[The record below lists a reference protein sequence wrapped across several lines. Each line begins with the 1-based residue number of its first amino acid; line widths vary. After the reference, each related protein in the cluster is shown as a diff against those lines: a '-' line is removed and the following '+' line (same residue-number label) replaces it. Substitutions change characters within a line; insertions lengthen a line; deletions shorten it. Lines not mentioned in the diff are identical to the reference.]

1 MKILQNQLTFHLGE
15 AEEIYEGYGTLP
27 SAYPYRQYN
36 TYSRTLKST
45 DVHTAVLENDY
56 IKAVFLPDF
65 GGRLWSLTIKQPG
78 KSPLYNDV
86 IRFSNLSTRNAWFS
100 GGVEWNMGII
110 GHSPLSNDPF
120 LLLPVLPIPVSR
132 FFECT
137 NTNESAKQNIKWI
150 SGWKK
155 RAGL

>member
-1 MKILQNQLTFHLGE
+1 MKPTLTFEKMAILCGEAGSASSLPDLGGMKILQNQLTFHLGE

-65 GGRLWSLTIKQPG
+65 GGRLWSLTDKTTG
-78 KSPLYNDV
+78 KNLLY
-86 IRFSNLSTRNAWFS
+86 T
-100 GGVEWNMGII
+100 MM
-110 GHSPLSNDPF
+110 
-120 LLLPVLPIPVSR
+120 
-132 FFECT
+132 
-137 NTNESAKQNIKWI
+137 
-150 SGWKK
+150 
-155 RAGL
+155 